1 MLTVNCQS
9 SIKIVGTKIIYFDP
23 LNVIE
28 THDADYILITHTHW
42 DHFKKDDILKLK
54 KQNTTII
61 GPKDIINDCLE
72 LGFKEKDIKTLKP
85 YDQLSLENIRIKT
98 VPAYNKTASFHPKQ
112 NLWLGYILTLDNET
126 YYVMGDTDS
135 LEENT
140 NIKCD
145 TLLIPIGGTYTMD
158 AKEAANFTNKISPKT
173 VIPIHYGLV
182 VGTKNDLDYFK
193 ENIDSH
199 IKIVEKIEMINQ

>member
-9 SIKIVGTKIIYFDP
+9 SIKIVGTKIIYFDQ
-23 LNVIE
+23 LNVTE

-72 LGFKEKDIKTLKP
+72 LGFQEKDIKTLKP

-98 VPAYNKTASFHPKQ
+98 VPAYTS
-112 NLWLGYILTLDNET
+112 I
-126 YYVMGDTDS
+126 
-135 LEENT
+135 
-140 NIKCD
+140 
-145 TLLIPIGGTYTMD
+145 
-158 AKEAANFTNKISPKT
+158 
-173 VIPIHYGLV
+173 
-182 VGTKNDLDYFK
+182 
-193 ENIDSH
+193 
-199 IKIVEKIEMINQ
+199 